1 MLIRWIFT
9 ESNKDNAEDVT
20 MKQRTILNL
29 LVVAALVF
37 FVVGVTAPIMTISKM
52 LVFDNTFS
60 IAGGVRT
67 LFGAGEWLLAII
79 IGAFSLL
86 LPLVKI
92 ALIVCV
98 TNLPRSASG
107 DRWTEAL
114 EYIGKW
120 SMLDVFVVA
129 VLLASI
135 KLGTIVTVEIHY
147 GLHAFAVS
155 VLCSMVALFLL
166 ERRRRM
172 RLASG
177 KTQKKRNARFH
188 V

>member
-1 MLIRWIFT
+1 MSIQWIFT
-9 ESNKDNAEDVT
+9 ESKVVITEDVT
-20 MKQRTILNL
+20 MKQRIVLNL
-29 LVVAALVF
+29 LVVAALLF
-37 FVVGVTAPIMTISKM
+37 YVVGVTAPIMTISKM
-52 LVFDNTFS
+52 LIFDNTFS

-67 LFGAGEWLLAII
+67 LFAAGEWLLAIV

-92 ALIVCV
+92 GLIVCV

-147 GLHAFAVS
+147 GLHAFTVS
-155 VLCSMVALFLL
+155 VLCSMVALFML
-166 ERRRRM
+166 ERRRRL
-172 RLASG
+172 RLA
-177 KTQKKRNARFH
+177 QDAH
-188 V
+188 